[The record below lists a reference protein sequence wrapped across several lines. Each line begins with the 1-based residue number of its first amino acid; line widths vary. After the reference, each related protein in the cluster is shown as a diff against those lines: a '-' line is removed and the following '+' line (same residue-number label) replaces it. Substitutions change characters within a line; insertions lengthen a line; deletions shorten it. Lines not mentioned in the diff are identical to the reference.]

1 MREGVR
7 VPGDLSGIY
16 PTDTHCLSPEG
27 RRGYLLASLAQ
38 VVADG
43 SGSTWGAGL
52 ITHLLLQL
60 GESLYLLRTL
70 GALCGKELLQ
80 SRAYLGGTGSVG

>member
-27 RRGYLLASLAQ
+27 RRVDLASLEQ

-43 SGSTWGAGL
+43 SGGTWGAGL
-52 ITHLLLQL
+52 VSHLLLQL
-60 GESLYLLRTL
+60 GEGLYLLRTL

-80 SRAYLGGTGSVG
+80 SRAYLRGTGSVG

>member
-7 VPGDLSGIY
+7 VPGDLLGIY

-27 RRGYLLASLAQ
+27 RRGYLASLVQ

-43 SGSTWGAGL
+43 SGGTWGAGL

>member
-1 MREGVR
+1 MSVGFIPRIPTAFPQREG
-7 VPGDLSGIY
+7 GGKG
-16 PTDTHCLSPEG
+16 C
-27 RRGYLLASLAQ
+27 SLAAGEQ
-38 VVADG
+38 VRADG
-43 SGSTWGAGL
+43 SGGTWGAGL

-80 SRAYLGGTGSVG
+80 SRAYLGGTGAVG